1 MVGLDIQQ
9 VNTDWENWKRF
20 LGQAVEFAE
29 ELGVSRERITNL
41 AQQAG
46 QVLADNVTP
55 ANPEQ
60 KALKEL
66 WTVADQQERQMLAN
80 LMTKLVA
87 NRPGSYAAF

>member
-1 MVGLDIQQ
+1 MDIQQ